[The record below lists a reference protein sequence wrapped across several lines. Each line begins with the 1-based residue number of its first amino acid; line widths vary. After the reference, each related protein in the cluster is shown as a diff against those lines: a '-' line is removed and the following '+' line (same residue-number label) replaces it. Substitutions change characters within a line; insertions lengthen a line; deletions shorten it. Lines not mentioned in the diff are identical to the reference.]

1 MYLLIRYADKNDLL
15 YLLRNFYTILFLIF
29 WYPETDYLN
38 NLFFDYFDPLVAGWE
53 QILFGMQP
61 SLIFA
66 QKTDFRWFS
75 ELMSLGYFSFYLI
88 IFFVLLAVLKNRP
101 DRFAYSLYLVVGS
114 FYVYYLVFII
124 FPVAGPQYYFKE
136 ATPGLPEGYLFSHL
150 MHIIEQTAE
159 RPTAAF
165 PSSHVGISLL
175 MLWLAW
181 KYVRKA
187 FYYVLPF
194 AVLLI
199 ISTIY
204 LRAHYVV
211 DVLAGAAAFPLLLLL
226 GNKSYFLLTRSGFQ
240 IIRDT

>member
-1 MYLLIRYADKNDLL
+1 
-15 YLLRNFYTILFLIF
+15 
-29 WYPETDYLN
+29 
-38 NLFFDYFDPLVAGWE
+38 
-53 QILFGMQP
+53 
-61 SLIFA
+61 
-66 QKTDFRWFS
+66 
-75 ELMSLGYFSFYLI
+75 I
-88 IFFVLLAVLKNRP
+88 IFFVLLAIMKNRP
-101 DRFAYSLYLVVGS
+101 DRFAYSLYLVVSS
-114 FYVYYLVFII
+114 FLVCYLIFVF
-124 FPVAGPQYYFKE
+124 FPVAGPQYYFKNT
-136 ATPGLPEGYLFSHL
+136 ASPLPEGYLFSYL